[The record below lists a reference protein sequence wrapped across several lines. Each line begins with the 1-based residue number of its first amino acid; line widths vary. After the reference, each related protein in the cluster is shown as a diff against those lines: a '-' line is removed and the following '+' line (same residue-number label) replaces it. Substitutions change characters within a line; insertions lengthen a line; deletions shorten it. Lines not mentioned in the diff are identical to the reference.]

1 MELLNLRNN
10 HKGVVVLA
18 RGRLNK
24 HNSRLYRADDTT
36 KPYSKGKIGS
46 LSITMPIKSRWS
58 VPLPLISIPTQI
70 FGSSDG
76 PLPDKLA
83 FADCDAPDTCR
94 LTLKD
99 YREWSKRFAAGLI
112 QAGLQDGD
120 RVMLH
125 SGNNIF
131 TPVVLMGV
139 IMAGGIISM
148 ANPMFVPRELAHQLR
163 DSGARFLLT
172 ATDLAKCAKEAASL
186 ANLDGDRVY
195 LFDDAPLI
203 TQNEAPN
210 ASPQH
215 WSFLIADPATGSRF
229 RWEEFSTET
238 QADRTAMLFY
248 SSGTTGVPK
257 GVEATHRNIVANN
270 CQMHHQQS
278 LDPRLRQLD
287 EAGTATAICPLPMY
301 HGLGMIV
308 CALISP
314 GRRMPTYIMRRY
326 DGKKMVRCIE
336 RFKVTELLLV
346 PPILRWMANDPYVRS
361 GAVDLSSVAR
371 VLCGAAPL
379 SAGSAKEFE
388 SLWKNGQVNV
398 KQAWGMSE

>member
-1 MELLNLRNN
+1 
-10 HKGVVVLA
+10 
-18 RGRLNK
+18 
-24 HNSRLYRADDTT
+24 
-36 KPYSKGKIGS
+36 
-46 LSITMPIKSRWS
+46 MPIKSRWS
-58 VPLPLISIPTQI
+58 VPLPLASIPTQL
-70 FGSSDG
+70 FGPSDG

-83 FADCDAPDTCR
+83 FADCNSPDTCR

-99 YREWSKRFAAGLI
+99 YREWSKRLAAGLI

-186 ANLDGDRVY
+186 ASLDGDRVY
-195 LFDDAPLI
+195 LFDDTPLVA
-203 TQNEAPN
+203 QNESPN
-210 ASPQH
+210 TSQQH
-215 WSFLIADPATGSRF
+215 WSRLIADPATGARF
-229 RWEEFSTET
+229 RWEEFSTEA

-257 GVEATHRNIVANN
+257 GVEATHRNIVANT
-270 CQMHHQQS
+270 CQLHHQQS
-278 LDPRLRQLD
+278 LDPRFRQLD
-287 EAGTATAICPLPMY
+287 DAGTATAICPLPMY

-314 GRRMPTYIMRRY
+314 GRRMPTYIMKRY
-326 DGKKMVRCIE
+326 NGKKMVQYIE

-361 GAVDLSSVAR
+361 GAVDLSSVVR